1 MPGSKMNESFTY
13 AAPAAA
19 DLSEK
24 LHYFAKIDANGKI
37 DLAADG
43 GPIAGVIHESGA
55 LGKNISIYFGA
66 IGKVICA
73 EAITPGA
80 QISSDGDGK
89 AVAAA
94 VGDWVA
100 GIAIN
105 EAASTAGDLVPFI
118 FASNRRHA

>member
-1 MPGSKMNESFTY
+1 MSKMHEAFTY
-13 AAPAAA
+13 AAEAAA

-43 GPIAGVIHESGA
+43 GPIAGVIHESSVLAGTT
-55 LGKNISIYFGA
+55 SIYFGA

-80 QISSDGDGK
+80 QLASDTNGK

-105 EAASTAGDLVPFI
+105 TAASAAGDLVPFI

>member
-1 MPGSKMNESFTY
+1 MTTSKIAEAFTY
-13 AAPAAA
+13 AANAAV

-24 LHYFAKIDANGKI
+24 LHYFAKIDTSGLI

-43 GPIAGVIHESGA
+43 GPVAGTIIEGA
-55 LGKNISIYFGA
+55 VAGKPATVAFGA

-80 QISSDGDGK
+80 ILASDTNGK

-94 VGDWVA
+94 AGDWVA
-100 GIAIN
+100 GIALN
-105 EAASTAGDLVPFI
+105 TSASTAGDLVPFI
-118 FASNRRHA
+118 FASGRRHA